1 MLSADKTFSPKK
13 MRSLKLLLTMELSK
27 YPFVRFA
34 SLFGSQ
40 VKGKGKE
47 KSDVD
52 VAVFLQVPLS
62 DPLQTKLDIIEALEK
77 VSQKEMDITIL
88 NEAGSVLK
96 YQVAKNG
103 ELIFERQKG
112 EYKKFVLGAWKE
124 YFDFQPTLEFFYR
137 KKIA

>member
-1 MLSADKTFSPKK
+1 
-13 MRSLKLLLTMELSK
+13 MRNLKQLLASELARF
-27 YPFVRFA
+27 PFVRFA

-40 VKGKGKE
+40 VKGGGNE

-52 VAVFLQVPLS
+52 VAVFLEES
-62 DPLQTKLDIIEALEK
+62 FKDTLQTKLSLIEALEK
-77 VSQKEMDITIL
+77 VLQKEIDVTVL

-103 ELIFERQKG
+103 EMIFESRKG
-112 EYKKFVLGAWKE
+112 EYKKFVFAARKE
-124 YFDFQPTLEFFYR
+124 FFDFQPTLDFFYR